1 VAEPSPTRESIRVAA
16 APRQIPTLA
25 HATRFGDVIYTS
37 GAAPRVPETHEIP
50 EGFEAQAR
58 QVFANLE
65 AVLAG
70 CGTSIRDALKLT
82 VYLADIGDW
91 AAMQR
96 IYEEYVDEAAPPART
111 TVEVSGMNNG
121 YLIEVDAIA
130 PAGAVG

>member
-1 VAEPSPTRESIRVAA
+1 MAETRESIRVAE

-25 HATRFGDVIYTS
+25 HATRFGDVVYTS

-65 AVLAG
+65 TVLAG
-70 CGTSIRDALKLT
+70 CGTSIRESLKLT
-82 VYLADIGDW
+82 VYLADIADW

-96 IYEEYVDEAAPPART
+96 IYEEYVDVAAPPART

-130 PAGAVG
+130 PAGKAAE